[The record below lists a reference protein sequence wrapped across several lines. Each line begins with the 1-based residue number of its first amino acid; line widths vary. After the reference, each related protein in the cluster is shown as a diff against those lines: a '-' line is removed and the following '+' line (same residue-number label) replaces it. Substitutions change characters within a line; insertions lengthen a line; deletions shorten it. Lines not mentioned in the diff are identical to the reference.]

1 MVFQREWCQTF
12 KDVLTPQIFT
22 ERYVSRLATL
32 SLYEVAHGT
41 AFSKEGEF
49 YNCITENL
57 VIHNPIC
64 LPHTFLKLSIHTAS
78 SWSLL
83 IYVSA
88 FSMFRDGTPHLAPH
102 CSTPPQARLH
112 KTLCG
117 VPTTSLTAIPSCSQD
132 RPPDL
137 IIQCHNSPKIDFGLF
152 SLSTCSWNFS
162 SFLSTHA
169 DGFQ

>member
-1 MVFQREWCQTF
+1 M
-12 KDVLTPQIFT
+12 
-22 ERYVSRLATL
+22 SRLATL
-32 SLYEVAHGT
+32 SLYEVAHCT

-88 FSMFRDGTPHLAPH
+88 FSVFCDGTPHLTPTPLH
-102 CSTPPQARLH
+102 PPPQARLH
-112 KTLCG
+112 KTVCG
-117 VPTTSLTAIPSCSQD
+117 VPTMSLTAILSCSQD
-132 RPPDL
+132 HSPDL
-137 IIQCHNSPKIDFGLF
+137 IIQCHNSLQIDFGLF
-152 SLSTCSWNFS
+152 SLSTCS
-162 SFLSTHA
+162 
-169 DGFQ
+169 